1 MWNRRT
7 DRILPNINKSINA
20 GNLSQD
26 YLFSAYINWYSL
38 TLCFGEKFILNF
50 LNQFSYLHNVE
61 NIYILELA
69 NMYIRL
75 CLEMAKLV
83 LDADYQSQF

>member
-1 MWNRRT
+1 MGK
-7 DRILPNINKSINA
+7 DVIIACDFDGKKEL
-20 GNLSQD
+20 
-26 YLFSAYINWYSL
+26 
-38 TLCFGEKFILNF
+38 LNF

-61 NIYILELA
+61 NIYILELV